1 MSYFIILFENI
12 KKNSAVYFVPLLS
25 KCFTIWN
32 LITCLSF
39 SHLLS
44 ATTPFN
50 PKFSATVHPL
60 NSYQSFPQIGVNQKT
75 SKRKPD
81 LFKFV
86 CVIDVQLRKRRG
98 WVVFPL
104 ILTKIFMA
112 CIYFE
117 TLFILLRPQS
127 HRPCFNICRHFRDV
141 Y

>member
-1 MSYFIILFENI
+1 MSLLNFFVIFYYSIWEYKKIILHFILFLYYLNSLLFE
-12 KKNSAVYFVPLLS
+12 
-25 KCFTIWN
+25 IW
-32 LITCLSF
+32 SPVF
-39 SHLLS
+39 PSP
-44 ATTPFN
+44 TTPFN

-86 CVIDVQLRKRRG
+86 CVIDIQLRKRGG

-117 TLFILLRPQS
+117 TLFILSRPQS
-127 HRPCFNICRHFRDV
+127 HRPCFNIW
-141 Y
+141 